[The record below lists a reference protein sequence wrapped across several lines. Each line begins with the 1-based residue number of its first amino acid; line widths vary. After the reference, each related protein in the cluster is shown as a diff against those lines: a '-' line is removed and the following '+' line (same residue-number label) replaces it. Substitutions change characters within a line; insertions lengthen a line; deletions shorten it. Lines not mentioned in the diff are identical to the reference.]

1 MFKCCYCPVC
11 SYDPQTNCYIYNKM
25 IKQMAEAE
33 KQKPKRKAHKKKT
46 QAFDKELLKE
56 WAIAVKERDGYV
68 CTVCGIDDG
77 RKVHAHHKLSKSK
90 HPELAYNVSNGA
102 TVCVSCHSWVHGVDL
117 EKGLNYKPM
126 VHDAMD
132 DYYTNMDEE
141 DFAS

>member
-11 SYDPQTNCYIYNKM
+11 SCDPQTNCYIYNRI

-46 QAFDKELLKE
+46 QAFDRVLLEE
-56 WAIAVKERDGYV
+56 WAVAVKERDGYV
-68 CTVCGIDDG
+68 CTVCGIDDE

-90 HPELAYNVSNGA
+90 HPELAYDVSNGV
-102 TVCVSCHSWVHGVDL
+102 TVCVSCHGWVHGVDL
-117 EKGLNYKPM
+117 EKGLNHKHM

-141 DFAS
+141 DFIS